1 MARTASPPRTR
12 SRKWSMQGT
21 LDASRA
27 RGSTI
32 TPARSPSRWTPGA
45 RPAQGGIGRMPV
57 DQTSL
62 DRIRNATFPSV
73 RRGYDKHEVEKFLAR
88 LADWLE
94 TGAGDESRSDTVKR
108 ELERVGQRTGAI
120 LAQAEESAQQIR
132 AEAEEEARGTINTA
146 NMQAEETRSEVDTYA
161 RETRTSADAYAEQT
175 RTAAEEVLA
184 SAQAEADAKARDAI
198 QAAEA
203 QARRIVE
210 EGTQRRE
217 DIEAVIADLVRRR
230 DDVLADTQELTAKL
244 TGAITE
250 HRPQGGADPF
260 DKPEQLDPFARED
273 EQEVQAEGDETPA
286 GGTEAAG
293 EIPAAQTETAAEIP
307 GAEPEIAGET
317 PAQGTEIVDE
327 NPSEETRI
335 VDENRSDETR
345 IVDAESEQ
353 EAR

>member
-1 MARTASPPRTR
+1 
-12 SRKWSMQGT
+12 
-21 LDASRA
+21 
-27 RGSTI
+27 
-32 TPARSPSRWTPGA
+32 
-45 RPAQGGIGRMPV
+45 MPV

-62 DRIRNATFPSV
+62 DRIRNATFPSS

-146 NMQAEETRSEVDTYA
+146 SMQAEETRAETEKYA
-161 RETRTSADAYAEQT
+161 ADTRTSADAYAQQT
-175 RTAAEEVLA
+175 R
-184 SAQAEADAKARDAI
+184 
-198 QAAEA
+198 QAAEQDAEAARQQAEQDARETIATAQA

-230 DDVLADTQELTAKL
+230 NDVLADTEELSAKL
-244 TGAITE
+244 TGTVSE
-250 HRPQGGADPF
+250 HRPEPGSDPF
-260 DKPEQLDPFARED
+260 DKPDELDPLDREGEEED
-273 EQEVQAEGDETPA
+273 EEIEGEVD
-286 GGTEAAG
+286 EAA
-293 EIPAAQTETAAEIP
+293 
-307 GAEPEIAGET
+307 
-317 PAQGTEIVDE
+317 
-327 NPSEETRI
+327 SEETQ
-335 VDENRSDETR
+335 

-353 EAR
+353 EART